1 MTIGL
6 NDMLELLASLGNAA
20 LHMLAQPFYY
30 IALLF
35 IGLYYRRQTLLERR
49 LIHVKLHSWGREIWR
64 AIWTGLAA
72 GVLVSLAAML
82 LGVSVTGPAVVC
94 IWVVSLVL
102 LLFRV
107 RYFCFAYSIG
117 LLGIIQFA
125 LSFFPGFLPGGLGGE
140 AVTAVRGMDIPALLA
155 LAAILHVVEALLAR
169 WQGPA
174 LATPLF
180 LEGKRGRVVG
190 GYRMEA
196 FWPLPLFLLV
206 PAGAGAGEL
215 PWPTLLGGGLGL
227 VSLPV
232 VIGFS
237 QLTTGMLP
245 KSKAARASGRLLLC
259 GAVLL
264 GLALLAARYSPL
276 TLLAAL
282 AALLLHEGLVWYGA
296 LEERRSSPFFV
307 HPPHGLK
314 VLAVL
319 PGSPAQELG
328 ILPGEILL
336 KVNSEAL
343 TGKAQQLHEALR
355 RSPAFCKLE
364 VQNAAGES
372 KYLQRA
378 IYDGDHHLLGV
389 ILAPQPDED
398 TTAPEKPA
406 GIVGIALMKTGAR
419 RRVSGASALPARR
432 ETAAAQETAASREA
446 AAAQE
451 TAASREAAP
460 ALPALGTP
468 GPLPGSGRAESAKR

>member
-1 MTIGL
+1 MGL
-6 NDMLELLASLGNAA
+6 DDMLELLASLGNAA
-20 LHMLAQPFYY
+20 LHMLTQPFYY

-35 IGLYYRRQTLLERR
+35 IILYCRRQTLLERR
-49 LIHVKLHSWGREIWR
+49 LIHVKLHSWGREVWR
-64 AIWTGLAA
+64 AIGTGLAA

-82 LGVSVTGPAVVC
+82 LGVSASGPAVVC
-94 IWVVSLVL
+94 IWAVSLIL
-102 LLFRV
+102 LLLRV

-117 LLGIIQFA
+117 LLGVVQA
-125 LSFFPGFLPGGLGGE
+125 VLSFFPAFRPGGLGGE
-140 AVTAVRGMDIPALLA
+140 AVTAVREMDIPALLA
-155 LAAILHVVEALLAR
+155 LAAVLLVVEALLVR
-169 WQGPA
+169 WQGPR

-190 GYRMEA
+190 GYRVEA
-196 FWPLPLFLLV
+196 FWPLPLFLLI
-206 PAGAGAGEL
+206 PAGAGTGAL

-245 KSKAARASGRLLLC
+245 RRKSARASGRLLLC

-336 KVNSEAL
+336 KVNGEAL

-355 RSPAFCKLE
+355 KSPAFCKLE

-398 TTAPEKPA
+398 TTAPEQPA
-406 GIVGIALMKTGAR
+406 GIAGIVLMKTGAR
-419 RRVSGASALPARR
+419 RRQPGDAAVPPRR
-432 ETAAAQETAASREA
+432 ETAASQETAASE
-446 AAAQE
+446 
-451 TAASREAAP
+451 EAAP
-460 ALPALGTP
+460 ALPAPGAP
-468 GPLPGSGRAESAKR
+468 GPLPGPSRAKSAKG

>member
-1 MTIGL
+1 M

-20 LHMLAQPFYY
+20 LHMLMQPFYY

-35 IGLYYRRQTLLERR
+35 IAFYYRRQTLLERK
-49 LIHVKLHSWGREIWR
+49 LIHVKMHSWGSEVWR
-64 AIWTGLAA
+64 AVWSGLAA
-72 GVLVSLAAML
+72 GVLVSAAAVL
-82 LGVSVTGPAVVC
+82 LGVSVTGAAVVC
-94 IWVVSLVL
+94 IWVVSAVLVI
-102 LLFRV
+102 FRV

-117 LLGIIQFA
+117 LLGILQFI
-125 LSFFPGFLPGGLGGE
+125 LSFFPDFQPGGLGGE
-140 AVTAVRGMDIPALLA
+140 AAAAIRGMDIPALLA
-155 LAAILHVVEALLAR
+155 LAAILHLAEALLAR

-206 PAGAGAGEL
+206 PAGAGAGDL
-215 PWPTLLGGGLGL
+215 PWQTLLGGGFGL

-232 VIGFS
+232 IIGFS

-245 KSKAARASGRLLLC
+245 QRKAARASGWLLLY

-264 GLALLAARYSPL
+264 GLALAAAWYSPL
-276 TLLAAL
+276 TLPAAL

-296 LEERRSSPFFV
+296 LEERRRSPYFV

-319 PGSPAQELG
+319 PGSPAHELG
-328 ILPGEILL
+328 ILPGEVLL
-336 KVNSEAL
+336 KVNGEAL
-343 TGKAQQLHEALR
+343 TGRALQLHEALR

-406 GIVGIALMKTGAR
+406 GILGIALMKTGAR
-419 RRVSGASALPARR
+419 RRQSGGSELLP
-432 ETAAAQETAASREA
+432 REA

-451 TAASREAAP
+451 TAAAP
-460 ALPALGTP
+460 APAPGAAGVLP
-468 GPLPGSGRAESAKR
+468 GPGGAESAKG

>member
-1 MTIGL
+1 M

-20 LHMLAQPFYY
+20 LHMLMQPFYY

-35 IGLYYRRQTLLERR
+35 IAFYYRRQTLLERK
-49 LIHVKLHSWGREIWR
+49 LIHVKMHSWGSEVWR
-64 AIWTGLAA
+64 AVWSGLAA
-72 GVLVSLAAML
+72 GVLVSAAAVL
-82 LGVSVTGPAVVC
+82 LGVSVTGAAVVC
-94 IWVVSLVL
+94 IWGVSAVL
-102 LLFRV
+102 IIFRV

-117 LLGIIQFA
+117 LLGILQFI
-125 LSFFPGFLPGGLGGE
+125 LSFFPDFRPGGLGGE
-140 AVTAVRGMDIPALLA
+140 AAAAIRGMDIPALLA
-155 LAAILHVVEALLAR
+155 LAAILHLAEALLAR

-206 PAGAGAGEL
+206 PAGAGAGDL
-215 PWPTLLGGGLGL
+215 PWQTLLGGGFGL

-232 VIGFS
+232 IIGFS

-245 KSKAARASGRLLLC
+245 QRKAARASGWLLLY

-264 GLALLAARYSPL
+264 GLALAAAWYSPL
-276 TLLAAL
+276 TLPAAL
-282 AALLLHEGLVWYGA
+282 AALLLHEGLAWYGA
-296 LEERRSSPFFV
+296 LEERRRSPYFV

-319 PGSPAQELG
+319 PGSPAHELG
-328 ILPGEILL
+328 ILPGEVLL
-336 KVNSEAL
+336 KVNGEAL
-343 TGKAQQLHEALR
+343 TGRALQLHEALR

-406 GIVGIALMKTGAR
+406 GIFGIALMKTGAR
-419 RRVSGASALPARR
+419 RRQSGGSELPPR
-432 ETAAAQETAASREA
+432 REA

-451 TAASREAAP
+451 TAASPAP
-460 ALPALGTP
+460 APGASGALP
-468 GPLPGSGRAESAKR
+468 GPGGAESAKG